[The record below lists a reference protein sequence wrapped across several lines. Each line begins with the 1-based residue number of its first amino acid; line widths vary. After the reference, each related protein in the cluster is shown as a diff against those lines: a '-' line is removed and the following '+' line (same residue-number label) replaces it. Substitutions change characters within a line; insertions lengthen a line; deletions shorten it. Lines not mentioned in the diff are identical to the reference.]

1 MKKGG
6 YDHEKA
12 RCAPDFCRFAAGVR
26 LRETGFRRRS
36 AAGGGSARELSGWF
50 DIAETAGAAEEN
62 SGFPAAARAAEG
74 AAEGG
79 IAARLPDGT
88 EVDVVGESEQF
99 AEGVKLSELT
109 DGKAKRLGSGGRVI
123 WNGEL
128 YDACTI
134 AAENCRLPNL
144 RPHEGGIL
152 RLDIS
157 GDCTVDG
164 GGEEFGCFAGFDC
177 VVVTGSGTLTII
189 NTSGLASGTG
199 RLPLPALLVDGGVT
213 LRCGSIGVAANEAGV
228 PAFALLDGTVCA
240 ESLWLGRGELVVAG
254 GVLSARDIF
263 EVSGATFRGGVTL
276 LGYAGD
282 CANMKVVLS
291 GGALYTA
298 DALPADAAV
307 EAGAGTLCVKDAVQ
321 LSVKKYDKAT
331 VLDSETDGSP
341 LAYTDYS
348 EDWAGIVSGARWDGL
363 AAQQAEGLWFVG
375 KLTMDNGRC
384 DELKPWGALWLELKG
399 ENFVQAELG
408 GTGCVLTGG
417 GSLTADT
424 LNIWGWGGMHT
435 PLCSIGADTEV
446 YCANLRMGSN
456 AGGAGTV
463 VISSGKLTVGNEFW
477 LQNGTLEVRGGEVR
491 LCGDAA
497 IEQGSLNIT
506 GGTVIIE
513 KGLWIGAGDVN
524 LSGGTL
530 VLPNGEDSLTLES
543 GKLHN
548 HGGTLTTE

>member
-1 MKKGG
+1 MKKLAALLISVVLLLVSGCG
-6 YDHEKA
+6 KQD
-12 RCAPDFCRFAAGVR
+12 PDADQLRAEDLPESCR
-26 LRETGFRRRS
+26 
-36 AAGGGSARELSGWF
+36 GWF

-307 EAGAGTLCVKDAVQ
+307 EAGAGTLCVKDAAQ

-384 DELKPWGALWLELKG
+384 DELKPWGALWLELRG

-408 GTGCVLTGG
+408 GTSCVLTGG

-435 PLCSIGADTEV
+435 PLCSIGEDTEV

-463 VISSGKLTVGNEFW
+463 VISSGKLTVDNEFW

-497 IEQGSLNIT
+497 IEKGSLNIT

>member
-1 MKKGG
+1 MKKLAALLISAVLLLVSGCG
-6 YDHEKA
+6 KQDSDADQLRAEDL
-12 RCAPDFCRFAAGVR
+12 PESCR
-26 LRETGFRRRS
+26 
-36 AAGGGSARELSGWF
+36 GWF

-189 NTSGLASGTG
+189 NTSGLVSGTG

-307 EAGAGTLCVKDAVQ
+307 EAGAGTLCVKDAAR

-384 DELKPWGALWLELKG
+384 DELKPWGALWLELRG

>member
-1 MKKGG
+1 MKKLAALLISVVLLLVSGCG
-6 YDHEKA
+6 KQDSDADQLRAEDL
-12 RCAPDFCRFAAGVR
+12 PESCR
-26 LRETGFRRRS
+26 
-36 AAGGGSARELSGWF
+36 GWF
-50 DIAETAGAAEEN
+50 DIAETAGAAEKN

-463 VISSGKLTVGNEFW
+463 VISSGKLTVDNEFW

-497 IEQGSLNIT
+497 IEKGSLNIT

>member
-1 MKKGG
+1 MKKLAALLISVVLLLVSGCG
-6 YDHEKA
+6 KQDSDADQLRAEDL
-12 RCAPDFCRFAAGVR
+12 PESCR
-26 LRETGFRRRS
+26 
-36 AAGGGSARELSGWF
+36 GWF

-213 LRCGSIGVAANEAGV
+213 LRCGSIGVAVNEAGV

-307 EAGAGTLCVKDAVQ
+307 EAGAGTLCVKDAAQ

-384 DELKPWGALWLELKG
+384 DELKPWGALWLELRG

-408 GTGCVLTGG
+408 GTSCVLTGG

>member
-1 MKKGG
+1 MKKLAALLISVVLLLVSGCG
-6 YDHEKA
+6 KQDSDADQLRAEDL
-12 RCAPDFCRFAAGVR
+12 PESCR
-26 LRETGFRRRS
+26 
-36 AAGGGSARELSGWF
+36 GWF

-228 PAFALLDGTVCA
+228 PAFVLLDGTVCA
-240 ESLWLGRGELVVAG
+240 ESLWLGRGEMVVAG

-307 EAGAGTLCVKDAVQ
+307 EAGAGTLCVKDAAQ

-463 VISSGKLTVGNEFW
+463 VISSGKLTVDNEFW

-497 IEQGSLNIT
+497 IEKGSLNIT

>member
-1 MKKGG
+1 MKKLAALLISVVLLLVSGCG
-6 YDHEKA
+6 KQDSDADQLRAEDL
-12 RCAPDFCRFAAGVR
+12 PESCR
-26 LRETGFRRRS
+26 
-36 AAGGGSARELSGWF
+36 GWF

-307 EAGAGTLCVKDAVQ
+307 EAGAGTLCAKDVAQ

-331 VLDSETDGSP
+331 VLDSETDGSS

-348 EDWAGIVSGARWDGL
+348 EDWAGIVSGAQWDGL
-363 AAQQAEGLWFVG
+363 TVQQAEGLWFVG

-424 LNIWGWGGMHT
+424 VNIWGWGGMHT
-435 PLCSIGADTEV
+435 PLCSIGEDTEV

-463 VISSGKLTVGNEFW
+463 VISSGKLTVDNEFW

-497 IEQGSLNIT
+497 IEKGSLNIT

>member
-1 MKKGG
+1 MKKLAALLISVVLLLVSGCG
-6 YDHEKA
+6 KQDSDADQLRAEDL
-12 RCAPDFCRFAAGVR
+12 PESCR
-26 LRETGFRRRS
+26 
-36 AAGGGSARELSGWF
+36 GWF

-291 GGALYTA
+291 GGALYTV

-307 EAGAGTLCVKDAVQ
+307 EAGAGTLCAKDAAQ

-408 GTGCVLTGG
+408 GTSCVLTGG

-435 PLCSIGADTEV
+435 PLCSIGEDTEV

-456 AGGAGTV
+456 AGGTGTV
-463 VISSGKLTVGNEFW
+463 VISSGKLTVDNEFW

>member
-1 MKKGG
+1 MKKLAALLISVVLLLVSGCG
-6 YDHEKA
+6 KQD
-12 RCAPDFCRFAAGVR
+12 PDADQLRAEDLPESCR
-26 LRETGFRRRS
+26 
-36 AAGGGSARELSGWF
+36 GWF

-62 SGFPAAARAAEG
+62 SGLPAAARAAEG

-99 AEGVKLSELT
+99 VEGVKLSELT

-307 EAGAGTLCVKDAVQ
+307 EAGAGTLCVKDAAQ

-384 DELKPWGALWLELKG
+384 DELKPWGALWLELRG

-408 GTGCVLTGG
+408 GTSCVLTGG

-435 PLCSIGADTEV
+435 PLCSIGEDTEV

-463 VISSGKLTVGNEFW
+463 VISSGKLTVDNEFW

>member
-1 MKKGG
+1 MKKLAALLISVVLLLVSGCG
-6 YDHEKA
+6 KQDSDADQLRAEDL
-12 RCAPDFCRFAAGVR
+12 PESCR
-26 LRETGFRRRS
+26 
-36 AAGGGSARELSGWF
+36 GWF

-254 GVLSARDIF
+254 GILSAGNLF
-263 EVSGATFRGGVTL
+263 EASGATFRGGVTL

-307 EAGAGTLCVKDAVQ
+307 EAGAGTLCAKDAAQ

-348 EDWAGIVSGARWDGL
+348 EDWAGIVSGAQWGGL

-384 DELKPWGALWLELKG
+384 DELKPWGALWLELRG

-408 GTGCVLTGG
+408 GTSCVLTGG

>member
-1 MKKGG
+1 MKKLAALLISVVLLLVSGCG
-6 YDHEKA
+6 KQDSDADQLRAEDL
-12 RCAPDFCRFAAGVR
+12 PESCR
-26 LRETGFRRRS
+26 
-36 AAGGGSARELSGWF
+36 GWF

-134 AAENCRLPNL
+134 AVENCRLPNL

-307 EAGAGTLCVKDAVQ
+307 EAGAGTLCVKDAAQ

-384 DELKPWGALWLELKG
+384 DELKPWGALWLELRG

-408 GTGCVLTGG
+408 GTSCVLTGG

-435 PLCSIGADTEV
+435 PLCSIGEDTEV

-463 VISSGKLTVGNEFW
+463 VISSGKLTVDNEFW

-497 IEQGSLNIT
+497 IEKGSLNIT

>member
-1 MKKGG
+1 MKKLAALLISVVLLLVSGCG
-6 YDHEKA
+6 KQDSGADQLRAEDL
-12 RCAPDFCRFAAGVR
+12 PESCR
-26 LRETGFRRRS
+26 
-36 AAGGGSARELSGWF
+36 GWF
-50 DIAETAGAAEEN
+50 DIAETAGAAEES

-228 PAFALLDGTVCA
+228 PAFVLLDGTVCA

-254 GVLSARDIF
+254 GVLSARDIL

-291 GGALYTA
+291 GGTLYTA

-307 EAGAGTLCVKDAVQ
+307 EAGAGTLCVKDAAQ

-348 EDWAGIVSGARWDGL
+348 EDWAGIVSGARWDDL

-384 DELKPWGALWLELKG
+384 DELKPWGALWLELRG

-408 GTGCVLTGG
+408 GTSCVLTGG

-435 PLCSIGADTEV
+435 PLCSIGEDTEV

-463 VISSGKLTVGNEFW
+463 VISSGKLTVDNEFW

>member
-1 MKKGG
+1 MKKLAALLISVVLLLVSGCG
-6 YDHEKA
+6 KQD
-12 RCAPDFCRFAAGVR
+12 PDADQLRAEDLPESCR
-26 LRETGFRRRS
+26 
-36 AAGGGSARELSGWF
+36 GWF

-62 SGFPAAARAAEG
+62 SGLPAAARAAEG

-99 AEGVKLSELT
+99 VEGVKLSELT
-109 DGKAKRLGSGGRVI
+109 EGKAKRLGSGGRVI

-134 AAENCRLPNL
+134 AVENCRLPNL

-307 EAGAGTLCVKDAVQ
+307 EAGAGTLCVKDAAQ

-384 DELKPWGALWLELKG
+384 DELKPWGALWLELRG

-408 GTGCVLTGG
+408 GTSCVLTGG

-435 PLCSIGADTEV
+435 PLCSIGEDTEV

-463 VISSGKLTVGNEFW
+463 VISSGKLTVDNEFW

-497 IEQGSLNIT
+497 IEQGSLNII

>member
-1 MKKGG
+1 MKKLAALLISVVLLLVSGCG
-6 YDHEKA
+6 KQD
-12 RCAPDFCRFAAGVR
+12 PDADQLRAEDLPESCR
-26 LRETGFRRRS
+26 
-36 AAGGGSARELSGWF
+36 GWF

-307 EAGAGTLCVKDAVQ
+307 EAGAGTLC
-321 LSVKKYDKAT
+321 
-331 VLDSETDGSP
+331 SP

-384 DELKPWGALWLELKG
+384 DELKPWGALWLELRG

-408 GTGCVLTGG
+408 GTSCVLTGG

-435 PLCSIGADTEV
+435 PLCSIGEDTEV

-463 VISSGKLTVGNEFW
+463 VISSGKLTVDNEFW

-497 IEQGSLNIT
+497 IEKGSLNIT

>member
-1 MKKGG
+1 MKKLAALLISVVLLLVSGCG
-6 YDHEKA
+6 KQD
-12 RCAPDFCRFAAGVR
+12 PDADQLRAEDLPESCR
-26 LRETGFRRRS
+26 
-36 AAGGGSARELSGWF
+36 GWF

-62 SGFPAAARAAEG
+62 SGLPAAARAAEG

-307 EAGAGTLCVKDAVQ
+307 EAGAGTLCVKDAAQ

-384 DELKPWGALWLELKG
+384 DELKPWGALWLELRG

-408 GTGCVLTGG
+408 GTSCVLTGG

-424 LNIWGWGGMHT
+424 VNIWGWGGMHT

-463 VISSGKLTVGNEFW
+463 VISSGKLTVDNEFW

-497 IEQGSLNIT
+497 IEKGSLNIT

-524 LSGGTL
+524 LSGVTL

>member
-1 MKKGG
+1 MKKLAALLISVVLLLVSGCG
-6 YDHEKA
+6 KQDSDADQLRAEDL
-12 RCAPDFCRFAAGVR
+12 PESCR
-26 LRETGFRRRS
+26 
-36 AAGGGSARELSGWF
+36 GWF

-254 GVLSARDIF
+254 GVLSARGIF

-307 EAGAGTLCVKDAVQ
+307 EAGAGTLCVKDAAQ

-384 DELKPWGALWLELKG
+384 DELKPWGALWLELRG

-408 GTGCVLTGG
+408 GTSCVLTGG
-417 GSLTADT
+417 GSLTVDT
-424 LNIWGWGGMHT
+424 VNIWGWGGMHT

-463 VISSGKLTVGNEFW
+463 VISSGKLTVDNEFW

-497 IEQGSLNIT
+497 IEKGSLNIT

>member
-1 MKKGG
+1 MKKLAALLISVVLLLVSGCG
-6 YDHEKA
+6 KQDSDADQLRAEDL
-12 RCAPDFCRFAAGVR
+12 PESCR
-26 LRETGFRRRS
+26 
-36 AAGGGSARELSGWF
+36 GWF

-291 GGALYTA
+291 GGVLYAA

-307 EAGAGTLCVKDAVQ
+307 EAGAGTLCAKDAAQ

-363 AAQQAEGLWFVG
+363 AVQQAEGLWFVG

-384 DELKPWGALWLELKG
+384 DELKPWGALWLELRG

-408 GTGCVLTGG
+408 GTSCVLTGG

-463 VISSGKLTVGNEFW
+463 VISSGKLTVDNEFW

>member
-1 MKKGG
+1 MKKLAALLISVVLLLVSGCG
-6 YDHEKA
+6 KQDSDADQLRAEDL
-12 RCAPDFCRFAAGVR
+12 PESCR
-26 LRETGFRRRS
+26 
-36 AAGGGSARELSGWF
+36 GWF

-307 EAGAGTLCVKDAVQ
+307 EAGAGTLCVKDAAQ

-408 GTGCVLTGG
+408 GTSCVLTGG

-463 VISSGKLTVGNEFW
+463 VISSGKLTVDNEFW

-497 IEQGSLNIT
+497 IEKGSLNIT

>member
-1 MKKGG
+1 MKKLAALLISVVLLLVSGCG
-6 YDHEKA
+6 KQDSDADQLRAEDL
-12 RCAPDFCRFAAGVR
+12 PESCR
-26 LRETGFRRRS
+26 
-36 AAGGGSARELSGWF
+36 GWF

-228 PAFALLDGTVCA
+228 PAFVLLDGTVCA

-307 EAGAGTLCVKDAVQ
+307 EAGAGTLCVKDAAQ

-375 KLTMDNGRC
+375 KLTMDTGRC
-384 DELKPWGALWLELKG
+384 DELKPWGALWLELRG

-408 GTGCVLTGG
+408 GTSCVLTGG

-435 PLCSIGADTEV
+435 PLCSIGEDTEV
-446 YCANLRMGSN
+446 SCANLRMGSN

-463 VISSGKLTVGNEFW
+463 VISSGKLTVDNEFW

>member
-1 MKKGG
+1 MKKLAALLISVVLLLVSGCG
-6 YDHEKA
+6 KQDSDADQLRAEDL
-12 RCAPDFCRFAAGVR
+12 PESCR
-26 LRETGFRRRS
+26 
-36 AAGGGSARELSGWF
+36 GWF

-228 PAFALLDGTVCA
+228 PAFVLLDGTVCA

-307 EAGAGTLCVKDAVQ
+307 EAGAGTLCVKDAAQ

-348 EDWAGIVSGARWDGL
+348 EDWSGIVSGARWDGL

-384 DELKPWGALWLELKG
+384 DELKPWGALWLELRG

-408 GTGCVLTGG
+408 GTSCVLTGG

-435 PLCSIGADTEV
+435 PLCSIGEDTEV

-456 AGGAGTV
+456 AGSAGTV
-463 VISSGKLTVGNEFW
+463 VISSGKLTVDNEFW

>member
-1 MKKGG
+1 MKKLAALLISVVLLLVSGCG
-6 YDHEKA
+6 KQD
-12 RCAPDFCRFAAGVR
+12 PDADQLRAEDLPESCR
-26 LRETGFRRRS
+26 
-36 AAGGGSARELSGWF
+36 GWF

-228 PAFALLDGTVCA
+228 PAFALLDGAVCA

-307 EAGAGTLCVKDAVQ
+307 EAGAGTLCVKDAAQ

-348 EDWAGIVSGARWDGL
+348 EDWAGIVSGAQWDGL

-424 LNIWGWGGMHT
+424 VNIWGWGGMHT
-435 PLCSIGADTEV
+435 PLCSIGADTEA

>member
-1 MKKGG
+1 MKKLAALLISVVLLLVSGCG
-6 YDHEKA
+6 KQDSDADQLRAEDL
-12 RCAPDFCRFAAGVR
+12 PESCR
-26 LRETGFRRRS
+26 
-36 AAGGGSARELSGWF
+36 GWF

-254 GVLSARDIF
+254 GILSAGNLF
-263 EVSGATFRGGVTL
+263 EASGATFRGGVTL

-307 EAGAGTLCVKDAVQ
+307 EAGAGTLCAKDAAQ

-435 PLCSIGADTEV
+435 PLCSIGEDTEV

-456 AGGAGTV
+456 AGGVGTV
-463 VISSGKLTVGNEFW
+463 VISSGKLTVDNEFW

>member
-1 MKKGG
+1 MKKLAALLISVVLLLVSGCG
-6 YDHEKA
+6 KQDSDADQLRAEDL
-12 RCAPDFCRFAAGVR
+12 PESCR
-26 LRETGFRRRS
+26 
-36 AAGGGSARELSGWF
+36 GWF

-213 LRCGSIGVAANEAGV
+213 LRCGSIGMAANEAGV

-307 EAGAGTLCVKDAVQ
+307 EAGAGTLCVKDAAQ

-463 VISSGKLTVGNEFW
+463 VISSGKLTVDNEFW

-497 IEQGSLNIT
+497 IEKGSLNIT

>member
-1 MKKGG
+1 MKKLAALLISVVLLLVSGCG
-6 YDHEKA
+6 KQDSDADQLRAEDL
-12 RCAPDFCRFAAGVR
+12 PESCR
-26 LRETGFRRRS
+26 
-36 AAGGGSARELSGWF
+36 GWF

-88 EVDVVGESEQF
+88 EVDVVGESEPF

-307 EAGAGTLCVKDAVQ
+307 EAGAGTLCVKDAAQ

-384 DELKPWGALWLELKG
+384 DELKPWGALWLELRG

-408 GTGCVLTGG
+408 GTSCVLTGG

-435 PLCSIGADTEV
+435 PLCSIGEDTEV

-463 VISSGKLTVGNEFW
+463 VISSGKLTVDNEFW

>member
-1 MKKGG
+1 MKKLAALLISVVLLLVSGCG
-6 YDHEKA
+6 KQDSDADQLRAEDL
-12 RCAPDFCRFAAGVR
+12 PESCR
-26 LRETGFRRRS
+26 
-36 AAGGGSARELSGWF
+36 GWF

-276 LGYAGD
+276 LGYAND
-282 CANMKVVLS
+282 CANMRVILS
-291 GGALYTA
+291 GGALYAA
-298 DALPADAAV
+298 DALPADTAV
-307 EAGAGTLCVKDAVQ
+307 EAGAGTLCAKDAAQ

-348 EDWAGIVSGARWDGL
+348 EDWAGIVSGAQWDGL

-384 DELKPWGALWLELKG
+384 DELKPWGALWLELRG

-408 GTGCVLTGG
+408 GTSCVLTGG

>member
-1 MKKGG
+1 MKKLAALLISVVLLLVSGCG
-6 YDHEKA
+6 KQDSDADQLRAEDL
-12 RCAPDFCRFAAGVR
+12 PESCR
-26 LRETGFRRRS
+26 
-36 AAGGGSARELSGWF
+36 GWF

-307 EAGAGTLCVKDAVQ
+307 EAGAGTLCVKDAAQ

-384 DELKPWGALWLELKG
+384 DELKPWGALWLELRG

-408 GTGCVLTGG
+408 GTSCVLTGG

-463 VISSGKLTVGNEFW
+463 VISSGKLTVDNEFW

-497 IEQGSLNIT
+497 IEKGSLNIT

>member
-1 MKKGG
+1 MKKLAALLLSAILLLASGCG
-6 YDHEKA
+6 KQD
-12 RCAPDFCRFAAGVR
+12 PDADR
-26 LRETGFRRRS
+26 LRAEDLPESCR
-36 AAGGGSARELSGWF
+36 GWF

-62 SGFPAAARAAEG
+62 SGLPAAARAAEG

-109 DGKAKRLGSGGRVI
+109 DGKAKRLGSGGRVS

-228 PAFALLDGTVCA
+228 PAFVLLDGTVCA

-291 GGALYTA
+291 GGALYAA

-307 EAGAGTLCVKDAVQ
+307 EAGAGTLCAKDAAQ

>member
-1 MKKGG
+1 MKKLAALLISVVLLLVSGCG
-6 YDHEKA
+6 KQDSDADQLRAEDL
-12 RCAPDFCRFAAGVR
+12 PESCR
-26 LRETGFRRRS
+26 
-36 AAGGGSARELSGWF
+36 GWF

-240 ESLWLGRGELVVAG
+240 ESFWLGRGELVVAG

-298 DALPADAAV
+298 EALPADAAV
-307 EAGAGTLCVKDAVQ
+307 EAGAGTLCVKDAAQ

-424 LNIWGWGGMHT
+424 VNIWGWGGMHT

>member
-1 MKKGG
+1 MKKLAALLISVVLLLVSGCG
-6 YDHEKA
+6 KQDSDADQLRAEDL
-12 RCAPDFCRFAAGVR
+12 PESCR
-26 LRETGFRRRS
+26 
-36 AAGGGSARELSGWF
+36 GWF

-228 PAFALLDGTVCA
+228 PAFVLLDGTVCA

-307 EAGAGTLCVKDAVQ
+307 EAGAGTLCVKDAAQ

-384 DELKPWGALWLELKG
+384 DELKPWGALWLELRG

-408 GTGCVLTGG
+408 GTSCVLTGG

-435 PLCSIGADTEV
+435 PLCSIGEDTEV

-456 AGGAGTV
+456 AGSAGTV
-463 VISSGKLTVGNEFW
+463 VISSGKLTVDNEFW